1 MSMQPGRLLIV
12 SGPSGVGK
20 GTLLRRVME
29 RSKQPLTVSVSATT
43 RPPRAGERHA
53 IDYYF
58 LTRDEFQRRREA
70 GEFLECFEVYA
81 GGNWYGTLAAP
92 VEERLREGK
101 WVVLEIDFQGAETAK
116 RLCPE
121 AITIFIEPQNMDVL
135 HERLLGRGSE
145 NDESLRKRLERAE
158 AELAAAGQYDYR
170 IVNDDL
176 DAAVERFCRILESL
190 ERKDR
195 PT

>member
-1 MSMQPGRLLIV
+1 M
-12 SGPSGVGK
+12 
-20 GTLLRRVME
+20 
-29 RSKQPLTVSVSATT
+29 SVSATT